1 MYRRDL
7 RKIETLPLL
16 QVKHEYIL
24 SCIKKDLTH
33 AKEHPAKDTL
43 AMQLNGCQMTKTHW
57 ARKSWTIKKKVK
69 DSKVWLK
76 KLTKKGAELKKQRGK
91 SSHSLAQ
98 AMEAMMARCGSKRE
112 L

>member
-1 MYRRDL
+1 
-7 RKIETLPLL
+7 
-16 QVKHEYIL
+16 
-24 SCIKKDLTH
+24 
-33 AKEHPAKDTL
+33 
-43 AMQLNGCQMTKTHW
+43 
-57 ARKSWTIKKKVK
+57 VK